1 MKSLLLFLILISFY
15 IPQSFAQDSTS
26 KGRISG
32 YTFSEYFYNAQ
43 RDTFT
48 NLKDVA
54 FGGPQGLNGFQ
65 FNRIYFTYDYDI
77 SKTFSTRLRFEG
89 GHDETFQNG
98 KVGVFIKDAYIEWK
112 DIFKGS
118 TLTFGIQPIAAFTV
132 TESIWN
138 YRSVERTLL
147 DLRGIVDSRDF
158 GISLKGTIGK
168 EGKTSYSVM
177 LGNNSDVK
185 VENDKY
191 KRVYGHLAFNPV
203 EHLFLTL
210 FADYRAQPERNRVAE
225 IGTSYSHDQF
235 TYSAMLGY
243 KKPDKFAMGVE
254 SYIDIVK
261 NDILTET
268 VVDDKHGFGISVFAS
283 AYFTK
288 EISIFG
294 RYDFFDNNIKEYS
307 KVDSRSIYI
316 FGLEYKAMSNIA
328 VSPNIGIETYEP
340 LANGTKIKPSI
351 TPRLSLFYNFF

>member
-1 MKSLLLFLILISFY
+1 MKYTLLFLVLSSIY
-15 IPQSFAQDSTS
+15 IPKSFAQDSTS

-48 NLKDVA
+48 NLGNVA

-77 SKTFSTRLRFEG
+77 SKKFSTRFRLEG
-89 GHDETFQNG
+89 AHDETFQNG
-98 KVGVFIKDAYIEWK
+98 KIGVFIKDAYLEWN

-147 DLRGIVDSRDF
+147 DLRKIVDSRDF

-168 EGKTSYSVM
+168 EKKTSYSVM
-177 LGNNSDVK
+177 IGNNSDVR

-203 EHLFLTL
+203 EHLYLTL
-210 FADYRAQPERNRVAE
+210 FADFRAQPDKLS
-225 IGTSYSHDQF
+225 SYGMVSNDRF
-235 TYSAMLGY
+235 TYSAMIGY
-243 KKPDKFAMGVE
+243 KKTNKFAMGVE
-254 SYIDIVK
+254 SYFDIVK
-261 NDILTET
+261 ND
-268 VVDDKHGFGISVFAS
+268 VVGDYNMNQDKHGFGISIFAS
-283 AYFTK
+283 AYFTN

-294 RYDFFDNNIKEYS
+294 RYDFFDDNIKKYS
-307 KVDSRSIYI
+307 AVDSRNLYI

-328 VSPNIGIETYEP
+328 VSPNVGIETYE
-340 LANGTKIKPSI
+340 AFTDGTTIKPSI